1 MPFLLGVKG
10 EGKGETTPQGK
21 GAGGGWYGGGVSIIH
36 LLMFCFE
43 ICSLTFLLAAEL

>member
-21 GAGGGWYGGGVSIIH
+21 GAGGGWYGGGG
-36 LLMFCFE
+36 
-43 ICSLTFLLAAEL
+43 